1 MKINIGQKE
10 IIHFIGMGGIGMS
23 GLAQIMKIMG
33 FKVQGSDIGMNK
45 NIENCKALGIKFFLG
60 QKKKNIRNATILVK
74 SSAIRSNNQEIREAK
89 KRKLP
94 IYERVEMLANIVS
107 LKKNIIIS
115 GSHGKTTTTSLV
127 SKILLE
133 SKLDPTIING
143 GVINS
148 IKNNAKHGMGEWAVL
163 EADESDGSFLKLPV
177 NYSIVTNIDF
187 EHIDYYKNYKNLE
200 NSFLKFI
207 NKTPPIGKCII

>member
-33 FKVQGSDIGMNK
+33 FKVQGSDISMNK
-45 NIENCKALGIKFFLG
+45 NIENCKALGIRFFLG

-107 LKKNIIIS
+107 LKKYNYFRFARKNNNYIIS
-115 GSHGKTTTTSLV
+115 FKNITGS
-127 SKILLE
+127 
-133 SKLDPTIING
+133 N
-143 GVINS
+143 
-148 IKNNAKHGMGEWAVL
+148 
-163 EADESDGSFLKLPV
+163 
-177 NYSIVTNIDF
+177 
-187 EHIDYYKNYKNLE
+187 
-200 NSFLKFI
+200 
-207 NKTPPIGKCII
+207 